1 MAGRVSERQRAGA
14 LPGAGSCSGAVSS
27 AEQATSRAAG
37 PGRLLQ
43 LSARLASL
51 NPHLRPASRRRRR
64 RVDYARNR
72 RVGTVA
78 SGAFRV
84 DSPTLAARQ
93 SPSPR
98 PRDVSYLYMAA
109 YWAGRA
115 AASPH
120 FSVM

>member
-51 NPHLRPASRRRRR
+51 NPHLRSASRR

-98 PRDVSYLYMAA
+98 PRDVSYLYMGA